1 MYRIGPSLL
10 QSRSL
15 HRTSRLS
22 RHDSGKLRE
31 PLGRE
36 SEKSSSDNALPVLSE
51 IPERFTTLAKR
62 SEGKRKN
69 GVQRVFHRPFTSDSR
84 GREFFRRFAYFGL
97 SPARVMRCMTRRKP
111 W

>member
-1 MYRIGPSLL
+1 MCRIGPSLL

-15 HRTSRLS
+15 HMASRLS

-36 SEKSSSDNALPVLSE
+36 SEKSSRDNALPAISE
-51 IPERFTTLAKR
+51 IPEGFARLANR
-62 SEGKRKN
+62 SGRLRK
-69 GVQRVFHRPFTSDSR
+69 GLVWWAFHRRFTSDSR
-84 GREFFRRFAYFGL
+84 GREIFRRFAYFGL

-111 W
+111 